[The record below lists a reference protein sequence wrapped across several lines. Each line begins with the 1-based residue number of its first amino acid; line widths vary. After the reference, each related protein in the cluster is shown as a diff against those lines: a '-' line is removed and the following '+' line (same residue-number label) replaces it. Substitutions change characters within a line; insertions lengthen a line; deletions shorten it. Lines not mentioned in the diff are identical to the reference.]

1 VARATL
7 AILAVFVTCGS
18 AQAGGSFMPDIGV
31 RRLGMLAVV
40 GRPDDVTAVF
50 HNPAGLTLQKGT
62 HLYHSQSWFLANL
75 KLRLY
80 DSKGVLRPDH
90 EISPDWNVGAIP
102 FLGVASDLGTQ
113 RWRLAFAVYAPNAYG
128 AALPKDEPTRYHA
141 TRVLFLA
148 PRVATA
154 VAYQVSEKLSVAAT
168 VNLVVSYLS
177 ASRLMNAA
185 VLADPDR
192 RFDPVEETRATDF
205 EARMKGVGVAWSLD
219 AGVLFHPTPTLS
231 LGAAFAGGSD
241 VHLKGPIS
249 VHYPDGTS
257 ESTTQHTHTVIPF
270 TLRAGFN
277 WEFAPDFE
285 LGMDVYYWHYQVL
298 QEQRVTFDAPIAGLT
313 GLVDPKGFG
322 NSWDWNIGLMYHLAE
337 AWAFLC
343 GFQMDFTP
351 IPTQAFSLDNPSR
364 DLLGVSAGLR
374 WDVSPHWRVGAA
386 LMQNWFHAADVQDS
400 VSTPPS
406 NAKGHGGNAAF
417 AVDVSYA
424 F

>member
-1 VARATL
+1 VVRTTLGVLLVLLACGQAR
-7 AILAVFVTCGS
+7 
-18 AQAGGSFMPDIGV
+18 AGGSFMPDIGV

-40 GRPDDVTAVF
+40 ARPDDVTAIF

-62 HLYHSQSWFLANL
+62 HLYHSQSWFLADL

-80 DSKGVLRPDH
+80 DSQGVLRPDH

-102 FLGVASDLGTQ
+102 FLGVASDLGTE
-113 RWRLAFAVYAPNAYG
+113 RWRLAIAAYAPNAYG

-141 TRVLFLA
+141 TRALFLA

-154 VAYQVSEKLSVAAT
+154 VAYEVTKKLSVAAT
-168 VNLVVSYLS
+168 VNLVISYLS
-177 ASRLMNAA
+177 AARMMNAA

-205 EARMKGVGVAWSLD
+205 EARMKGLGVAWSLD
-219 AGVLFHPTPTLS
+219 AGVLFHPTETFS
-231 LGAAFAGGSD
+231 IGAAFAGGSD
-241 VHLKGPIS
+241 VRMKGPIS
-249 VHYPDGTS
+249 LTYADGTT
-257 ESTTQHTHTVIPF
+257 ESTTQHTRTVIPF

-277 WEFAPDFE
+277 WELAPDFE

-298 QEQRVTFDAPIAGLT
+298 QEQRVTFDESLAGMD
-313 GLVDPKGFG
+313 GLVDPKNYG
-322 NSWDWNIGLMYHLAE
+322 NSWDWNIGLLYHLTDE
-337 AWAFLC
+337 WELMC

-351 IPTQAFSLDNPSR
+351 IPSQAFSLDNPTR
-364 DLLGVSAGLR
+364 DLLGISAGAR
-374 WDVSPHWRVGAA
+374 WDISPHWKVGVA
-386 LMQNWFHAADVQDS
+386 LMQNWFDVANVQDS

-417 AVDVSYA
+417 GIDVSYTL
-424 F
+424 